1 MAPDANQAR
10 PLIDRAV
17 LRERV
22 ETFLKTT
29 ASDEALEAVIHSLEC
44 VLGQHLRAAWNGLRD
59 EVADLILR
67 GEFEDIP
74 VLEPR
79 HFLPV
84 VPSDD

>member
-1 MAPDANQAR
+1 MASESKPAT
-10 PLIDRAV
+10 PLIDRDV

-22 ETFLKTT
+22 EAELKTK
-29 ASDEALEAVIHSLEC
+29 ASDEALDAMTHSLEC
-44 VLGQHLRAAWNGLRD
+44 VLGQHLRAAWHGLKE
-59 EVADLILR
+59 EVADLVLND
-67 GEFEDIP
+67 EFEDIP

>member
-1 MAPDANQAR
+1 MDPDTNQAR
-10 PLIDRAV
+10 PLIDRKV

-22 ETFLKTT
+22 EARLRTK
-29 ASDEALEAVIHSLEC
+29 ASDEALDAMIHSLEC
-44 VLGQHLRAAWNGLRD
+44 VLGQHLRAAWHGLKE
-59 EVADLILR
+59 EVADLILK

-74 VLEPR
+74 TLEPR